1 MDYFEELSSIIKNTL
16 NDKNFY
22 YELKYLDEIEKLAK
36 IVVDNTPKLKIKK
49 YSNYVPLNESI
60 INVIDFFDSFNKDYS
75 NYFQNIL
82 REKQDDLNISRY
94 SFNFNKRKEEH
105 ILGNSES
112 RINGSV
118 YINYSETL
126 SDTYALVHE
135 VTHKFSQPK
144 NQNSTIKSFF
154 GEASSIVMEF
164 LMQDYLLNNKDYDL
178 KEIIKEKEIRLFM
191 TELTAENFIITNEL
205 IKLYKENN
213 TITKDIFSKY
223 LNGLNKNSNIF
234 KVFMKSGT
242 PFLEDIL
249 KSKTLNITLLE
260 RYLLGPV
267 VASNIHEKIKN
278 DPKNINILFDLVD
291 IFSHTDIT
299 ILEDLQK
306 LESLDIEV
314 IKNHEIDID
323 VITKK
328 RLTKSYKKEV
338 YDLLKNKTKGFFH
351 IR

>member
-16 NDKNFY
+16 NDKNLY

-49 YSNYVPLNESI
+49 YSNYVSLNESI

-82 REKQDDLNISRY
+82 REKQNDLNISRY

-154 GEASSIVMEF
+154 GEASSIIMEF

-191 TELTAENFIITNEL
+191 TELTAENFIIINEL
-205 IKLYKENN
+205 IKL
-213 TITKDIFSKY
+213 
-223 LNGLNKNSNIF
+223 
-234 KVFMKSGT
+234 
-242 PFLEDIL
+242 
-249 KSKTLNITLLE
+249 
-260 RYLLGPV
+260 
-267 VASNIHEKIKN
+267 
-278 DPKNINILFDLVD
+278 LFDLVD

>member
-16 NDKNFY
+16 NDKNLY

-36 IVVDNTPKLKIKK
+36 IIVDNTPKLKIKK
-49 YSNYVPLNESI
+49 YSNYVSLNESI

-82 REKQDDLNISRY
+82 REKQNDLNISRY

-154 GEASSIVMEF
+154 GEASSIIMEF

-191 TELTAENFIITNEL
+191 TELTAENFIIINEL
-205 IKLYKENN
+205 IKL
-213 TITKDIFSKY
+213 
-223 LNGLNKNSNIF
+223 
-234 KVFMKSGT
+234 
-242 PFLEDIL
+242 
-249 KSKTLNITLLE
+249 
-260 RYLLGPV
+260 
-267 VASNIHEKIKN
+267 
-278 DPKNINILFDLVD
+278 LFDLVD

>member
-16 NDKNFY
+16 NDKNLY

-36 IVVDNTPKLKIKK
+36 IIVDNTPKLKIKK
-49 YSNYVPLNESI
+49 YSNYVSLNESI

-82 REKQDDLNISRY
+82 REKQNDLNISRY

-154 GEASSIVMEF
+154 GEASSIIMEF

-191 TELTAENFIITNEL
+191 TELTAENFIIINEL
-205 IKLYKENN
+205 IKL
-213 TITKDIFSKY
+213 
-223 LNGLNKNSNIF
+223 
-234 KVFMKSGT
+234 
-242 PFLEDIL
+242 
-249 KSKTLNITLLE
+249 
-260 RYLLGPV
+260 
-267 VASNIHEKIKN
+267 
-278 DPKNINILFDLVD
+278 LFDLVD

-314 IKNHEIDID
+314 IKNHEIDIH

>member
-16 NDKNFY
+16 NDKNLY

-49 YSNYVPLNESI
+49 YSNYVSLNESI

-82 REKQDDLNISRY
+82 REKQDNLNISRY

-154 GEASSIVMEF
+154 GEASSIIMEF

-191 TELTAENFIITNEL
+191 TELTAENFIIINEL
-205 IKLYKENN
+205 IKL
-213 TITKDIFSKY
+213 
-223 LNGLNKNSNIF
+223 
-234 KVFMKSGT
+234 
-242 PFLEDIL
+242 
-249 KSKTLNITLLE
+249 
-260 RYLLGPV
+260 
-267 VASNIHEKIKN
+267 
-278 DPKNINILFDLVD
+278 LFDLVD